1 VPSPEFAF
9 VAATLRRRLSL
20 CFSVL
25 NSLRETLMPKKLKP
39 VHPGEILREEFMT
52 PLGLSM
58 NKMAMALRVPVTRI
72 ADIVN
77 ERRGITAD
85 TALRFARY
93 FKNAPAFWMNLQ
105 TRYNLEVAEDGIPAK
120 VARDVQPLEAVTA
133 PEA

>member
-1 VPSPEFAF
+1 MDYHYGEGRIA
-9 VAATLRRRLSL
+9 
-20 CFSVL
+20 
-25 NSLRETLMPKKLKP
+25 KKLKP
-39 VHPGEILREEFMT
+39 VHSGEILREEFMT

-85 TALRFARY
+85 TALRFVRY
-93 FKNAPAFWMNLQ
+93 FKNAPGFWMSLQ
-105 TRYNLEVAEDGIPAK
+105 TRYDHEVAEDEIAAK
-120 VARDVQPLEAVTA
+120 VARDVQPLETVTA